1 MSFQLS
7 KASPYRVGIAAV
19 GALVLLG
26 GLIVWLSV
34 ASFGTNTYTTQ
45 IEHTAGLRPGES
57 VEVAGVTSGEIRS
70 IELAGDHVQVEFTLD
85 DEIRLG
91 EDTTAAVRVATL
103 LGTHYLAVEPKGSGE
118 VDNIGIERTT
128 VPYNLQD
135 VLEGG
140 KEALEGLDP
149 KLLARTLKTLGNT
162 LEASGDDLGPALDGI
177 ARVSEVV
184 TRRVNQADQLLVAA
198 RNVSDQLAQS
208 TDDIVGLM
216 RQSQLVLDEIV
227 RRRDAI
233 EELLVDANVLLTA
246 LNDITATADKHVGA
260 ALKDLDVTLD
270 MLKDHRKD
278 LTETIRLLAP
288 TARYVANAGGN
299 GPWLDVYIPSA
310 VPDAGQSAG

>member
-1 MSFQLS
+1 MSFKLS
-7 KASPYRVGIAAV
+7 KASPYRVGVAAIAA
-19 GALVLLG
+19 LG
-26 GLIVWLSV
+26 LMGLLIVYLST
-34 ASFGTNTYTTQ
+34 ASFGTKDYTAQ
-45 IEHTAGLRPGES
+45 LEHTAGLRVGES
-57 VEVAGVTSGEIRS
+57 VQVAGVHSGEITS
-70 IELAGDHVQVEFTLD
+70 VELDGEHVKVEFNLD
-85 DEIRLG
+85 SEIDLG

-103 LGTHYLAVEPKGSGE
+103 LGTHYLAVEPKGSGAVE
-118 VDNIGIERTT
+118 NIGLERTT

-140 KEALEGLDP
+140 NQALKELDP
-149 KLLARTLKTLGNT
+149 KLLAKTLSTLGDT
-162 LEASGDDLGPALDGI
+162 LEAGGRDLGPALEGI
-177 ARVSEVV
+177 SRVSEVV
-184 TRRVNQADQLLVAA
+184 STRVNQADKLLVAA

-233 EELLVDANVLLTA
+233 EDLLVDANRMLNA
-246 LNDITATADKHVGA
+246 LNEITATADKHVGA
-260 ALKDLDVTLD
+260 ALKDLDVTLT

-278 LTETIRLLAP
+278 LTESIRLLAP

-310 VPDAGQSAG
+310 IPDAG